1 VKKAGTTEGSEAVGG
16 SSGSSQ
22 LGSGG
27 GSTEMISDGRS
38 NANGTVPFESDPGCT
53 SRLHA

>member
-1 VKKAGTTEGSEAVGG
+1 VKHAGTTEDSEAVGG

-27 GSTEMISDGRS
+27 STEMISDGRS
-38 NANGTVPFESDPGCT
+38 NANGNVLFESDLGCT